1 MTIYRKRSEV
11 YDFLGTDTKKD
22 GPVIHQG
29 HLPLHAERH
38 ANVSKRHDNHKEF
51 LYLKPLLKAG
61 VTLVQLKPKSKEP
74 ATRNGS
80 IIQVRSW
87 AEAKQV
93 IDNSG
98 NLGVRLGKFS
108 KVGGRYLAVVDLDV
122 KDCTSELEARRAL
135 KDLLPEYKS
144 LPRVVSGSGGASR
157 HYYISSPEPLTT
169 DHCLAKGDGW
179 KIELIADGNYV
190 VLPGSIHPNGRQYT
204 WAKPFNE
211 ADIAMG
217 DWPAVSDATLAKFSK
232 RRASTTEGPKEP
244 VGLSLKD
251 LQALVD
257 HLPVEYFE
265 PHHGYTSWY
274 NAGAALHHETGGSKD
289 GLKLF
294 HRLSKRCPEEYA
306 KCRNKLNGKWN
317 TFDSSTPDAL
327 TIRSL
332 FHDAEENGWE
342 RPDIDTTADLD
353 IEDLGEDTRPIA
365 SALTF
370 LTPVQCAQAP
380 ARGYVLKGMIAPGDV
395 GCIFGDP
402 GVGKSLIAPHIG
414 YAIAQGRDAF
424 GMRTRQGKVFYVA
437 AEDPTGMRSRIT
449 ALAKQYGNEDS
460 FVLVEGVSTLL
471 DKTAPD
477 LAALRKAVIE
487 QQPSLVV
494 IDTLAMAFPG
504 LEENS
509 AEAMG
514 RVVKV
519 GRALAESGAAVV
531 FIHHGTKA
539 EGNTP
544 RGHSLLNGALDFALR
559 LTKAE
564 DGVIRGKLTKNRNG
578 GCDIDIA
585 FRIATRTLGQD
596 EDGDA
601 ITAAFARELSAD
613 MLPRGP
619 KLNPATTAAFDLL
632 KDMAHSSGMRRDGM
646 LTVRE
651 TEWRKQCDDTRKV
664 SSSENP
670 DSRRRAADR
679 ALSALI
685 HADRVSA
692 CDGWLYFVDSDI
704 GEFDDLDDLDA
715 TENDGSANR
724 QHDVVDLA
732 EIRTNGSCPTFRN
745 RNDNKKSDKSGHEQ
759 DWLISAGSDKSG
771 HARTKRRVRTDTD
784 TPL

>member
-1 MTIYRKRSEV
+1 MSIHNKRRGV
-11 YDFLGTDTKKD
+11 YDFIGLSEPEPK
-22 GPVIHQG
+22 
-29 HLPLHAERH
+29 E
-38 ANVSKRHDNHKEF
+38 KRFRSGDIQESGSGFN
-51 LYLKPLLKAG
+51 YLKPLLKAG
-61 VTLVQLKPKSKEP
+61 FTLVRLKPHSKEP
-74 ATRNGS
+74 VSRNGS
-80 IIQVRSW
+80 IVQVRSW

-93 IDNSG
+93 AEAGG
-98 NLGVRLGKFS
+98 NLGVRLGRHS

-122 KDCTSELEARRAL
+122 KDSGSQLEAMRAL

-157 HYYISSPEPLTT
+157 HYYITTSEPVAT

-179 KIELIADGNYV
+179 KVELIGDGNYV

-211 ADIAMG
+211 ADIAIG
-217 DWPAVSDATLAKFSK
+217 DWPAVSDATLAKLGNK
-232 RRASTTEGPKEP
+232 RLPNTEGLKEP
-244 VGLSLKD
+244 VGLSLEQ
-251 LQALVD
+251 LESLVD
-257 HLPVEYFE
+257 HLPPEYYE

-289 GLKLF
+289 GLRLF
-294 HRLSKRCPEEYA
+294 HRLSKRCPSEYA
-306 KCRNKLNGKWN
+306 KCRHRLNGKWR
-317 TFDSSTPDAL
+317 TFDSSTADAV

-332 FHDAEENGWE
+332 FRDAEGNGWQ
-342 RPDIDTTADLD
+342 RPDLDTTADLD

-370 LTPVQCAQAP
+370 LTPEQCAQAP

-414 YAIAQGRDAF
+414 YAITQGRDAF

-460 FVLVEGVSTLL
+460 FVLVEGVSNLL

-487 QQPSLVV
+487 QQPTLIV
-494 IDTLAMAFPG
+494 IDTLAMAFPA
-504 LEENS
+504 LEENN

-519 GRALAESGAAVV
+519 GRALAESGAAVI

-559 LTKAE
+559 LTKSE

-601 ITAAFARELSAD
+601 IMAAFARELSAD

-619 KLNPATTAAFDLL
+619 KLNPATAAAFDLL
-632 KDMAHSSGMRRDGM
+632 RDMAHSSGMRRDGM
-646 LTVRE
+646 LAVKE
-651 TEWRKQCDDTRKV
+651 TEWRRHCDDTRKV

-692 CDGWLYFVDSDI
+692 REGWLYIVDSDI
-704 GEFDDLDDLDA
+704 GEFDDLDA
-715 TENDGSANR
+715 TENDGSSNR
-724 QHDVVDLA
+724 QHDVVDL
-732 EIRTNGSCPTFRN
+732 EKIRTNGSCPTFHN

-759 DWLISAGSDKSG
+759 DWLISAGLDKSG